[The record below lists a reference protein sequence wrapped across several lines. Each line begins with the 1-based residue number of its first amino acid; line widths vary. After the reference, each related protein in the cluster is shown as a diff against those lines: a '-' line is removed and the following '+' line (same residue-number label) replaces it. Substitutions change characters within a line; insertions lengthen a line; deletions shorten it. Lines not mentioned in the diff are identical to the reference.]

1 MKFEIRALTFGGFY
15 GGLWDQGENEY
26 NEAQLDEA
34 LDIVQLTDE
43 WGFGPN
49 YRNEVAEIYAQDYV
63 DMCNEIL
70 DVDLKRVSQRIS
82 SPREYNFETDKI
94 FIEVEIDDYTKF
106 IDKLIKFSDN
116 PEYRA
121 KLGNMIRERHTS
133 CSGLWSWMSNDIEK
147 WFMFMYDPDNS
158 HYTSFFMAYLMEVI
172 DPLTYED
179 LDYQVYSYVSESTGL
194 HVVLPETPE
203 AREEYEL
210 FQQYP
215 EAYAAF
221 VEGDGAGYFN
231 GYCPKTEA
239 WEEYKTLFHN
249 FLEEYKTQPHENRNS

>member
-26 NEAQLDEA
+26 NEAQFDEA

-70 DVDLKRVSQRIS
+70 DVGLKRVSQRIS

-133 CSGLWSWMSNDIEK
+133 CDGFWSWMSNDIEQ
-147 WFMFMYDPDNS
+147 WFMFMYEPENS
-158 HYTSFFMAYLMEVI
+158 HYTSFFMAYLMEVMGSEM
-172 DPLTYED
+172 YEN
-179 LDYQVYSYVSESTGL
+179 LDVQVYDYVQESTDL
-194 HVVLPETPE
+194 HMLTPETEE

-210 FQQYP
+210 YQEHP
-215 EAYAAF
+215 EAYTAF
-221 VEGDGAGYFN
+221 VEGPGADYFN
-231 GYCPKTEA
+231 GYCPSAED
-239 WEEYKTLFHN
+239 WDEYKDAFQN
-249 FLEEYKTQPHENRNS
+249 FLQEYNLEPQ